1 MSGGLTRRR
10 LLAGAGATAGALG
23 LGIPFVRGLAGS
35 SSTGTLLESR
45 RPLPAPFAR
54 RLTVPPELRPLPGEA
69 DVDRY
74 EITQR
79 PGRADIL
86 DGVPTSIW
94 GYEGIFPGPTLRT
107 RRGRP
112 VVVTHRNALPVP
124 TVVHLHGGHTP
135 AAHDGYPTDLLLP
148 DPMAG
153 HQGHHD
159 GRVAVGRR
167 DYAYPMNQPAATLWY
182 HDHRMDFT
190 GPAVW
195 RGLAGFHLVTDAEEE
210 ALPLPRGR
218 RDLPL
223 MIADRAFDHDGALLY
238 PSHTDDL
245 LDDPGVRPPYQAGVL
260 GDAILVNGQPWPTT
274 TVDGARY
281 RLRLLNAANARR
293 YRLRLDPPPP
303 GGAALVQI
311 GSDGGL
317 LPVPLTHDSVD
328 LAPAERVDVIVD
340 FGRWTPGQHVVLT
353 NDFGTGRTGQVMR
366 FEVGDAVADGTRI
379 PERLSG
385 DHPTLRRTDAVHTRS
400 MVFQSRDTGG
410 AHRWLINGQ
419 PFDPEQIHAHPT
431 LGTTEVWQL
440 VGDLHHPIHLH
451 LSHFQVLAR
460 GTGAPRATDH
470 GWKDTLDLLPGE
482 PAEIIIP
489 FQDYP
494 GRYVFHCHNLE
505 HEDMMMM
512 GNMEVG

>member
-1 MSGGLTRRR
+1 MSGHVTRRR
-10 LLAGAGATAGALG
+10 VLAGVGAAAGAFG
-23 LGIPFVRGLAGS
+23 LAIPFVRGIGGS

-45 RPLPAPFAR
+45 RPLPAPFTR
-54 RLTVPPELRPLPGEA
+54 RLTVPPELRPVPVGS
-69 DVDRY
+69 DVDRF

-79 PGRADIL
+79 PGQVDIL
-86 DGVPTSIW
+86 GGVSTPIW
-94 GYEGIFPGPTLRT
+94 GYEGIFPGPTLRS

-135 AAHDGYPTDLLLP
+135 AEHDGYPTDLLLP
-148 DPMAG
+148 EPMADHSG
-153 HQGHHD
+153 HNG
-159 GRVAVGRR
+159 GRTAVGRR
-167 DYAYPMNQPAATLWY
+167 EYVYPMNQPAATLWY

-195 RGLAGFHLVTDAEEE
+195 RGLAGFHLVTDEEE
-210 ALPLPRGR
+210 QALPLPRGA

-223 MIADRAFDHDGALLY
+223 MIADRAFDHDGTLLY
-238 PSHTDDL
+238 PSNTDDL
-245 LDDPGVRPPYQAGVL
+245 LDNPGVRPPYQAGVL
-260 GDAILVNGQPWPTT
+260 GDTILVNGLPWPTT

-281 RLRLLNAANARR
+281 RLRLLNGSNARR

-303 GGAALVQI
+303 DDRAFVQI

-317 LPVPLTHDSVD
+317 LPSPIRHDSVD
-328 LAPAERVDVIVD
+328 LAPAERMDVIVD
-340 FGRWTPGQHVVLT
+340 FGRWRPGQNVVLT
-353 NDFGTGRTGQVMR
+353 NDFGTGNTAHVMR
-366 FEVGDAVADGTRI
+366 FEVGDKVEDGTRV
-379 PERLSG
+379 PDRLSG
-385 DHPTLRRTDAVHTRS
+385 DHSTLRHTDAVRTRR

-410 AHRWLINGQ
+410 AHRWLVNGEPFQ
-419 PFDPEQIHAHPT
+419 PDRVHADPK
-431 LGTTEVWQL
+431 LGTTEIWQL

-451 LSHFQVLAR
+451 LSHFQVLSR
-460 GTGAPRATDH
+460 GTSGPRRSDH
-470 GWKDTLDLLPGE
+470 GWKDTIDLLPGE

-512 GNMEVG
+512 GTMRVA